1 MLVLRLPLLIRP
13 VLALAVAAVSLSFA
27 PSPSL
32 AQADEALERVADA
45 LQEGD
50 PTGVFA
56 DAASRVEV
64 VVFGEGGMYR
74 KGQASHVLRDFFR
87 HYPPDRVAFGERSS
101 SDEGRTAIGRYWT
114 RDGGSPLRVR
124 VVHRVD
130 GDAWELVALRID
142 RGSSFRTGGR

>member
-1 MLVLRLPLLIRP
+1 VLVLRLPLLIRP
-13 VLALAVAAVSLSFA
+13 LLAVVIAAVSASFVPT
-27 PSPSL
+27 PS
-32 AQADEALERVADA
+32 AQADEALQRVADA

-50 PTGVFA
+50 PGAVFT

-74 KGQASHVLRDFFR
+74 RGQASHVLRDFFR

-101 SDEGRTAIGRYWT
+101 SDDGRTAIGRYWT
-114 RDGGSPLRVR
+114 RDGGAPLRVR

-130 GDAWELVALRID
+130 GDEWELVALRID
-142 RGSSFRTGGR
+142 RGSAFRAGI